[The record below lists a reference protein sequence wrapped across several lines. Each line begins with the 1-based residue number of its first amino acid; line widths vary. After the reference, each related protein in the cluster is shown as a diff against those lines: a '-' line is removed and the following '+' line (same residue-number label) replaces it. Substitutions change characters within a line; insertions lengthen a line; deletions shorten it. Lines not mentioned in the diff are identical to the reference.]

1 MTESEILIPVKCPIC
16 SQEPLTGF
24 RISVVAEALQTLE
37 IRLYANCH
45 LTSWEASELELA
57 RIRQYMDADSNEGE
71 ADVKSDI
78 EVAEDRGSEC

>member
-24 RISVVAEALQTLE
+24 RISVVAEALHTLE

-45 LTSWEASELELA
+45 VTSWEASELELA
-57 RIRQYMDADSNEGE
+57 RIREYMDADSNERE
-71 ADVKSDI
+71 ADNKSDM
-78 EVAEDRGSEC
+78 EVAEDSGSEC

>member
-1 MTESEILIPVKCPIC
+1 MTMTESEILIPVRCPIC

-24 RISVVAEALQTLE
+24 RVSVIAEALQTLE

-57 RIRQYMDADSNEGE
+57 QIREYMYAESNEDLGE
-71 ADVKSDI
+71 A
-78 EVAEDRGSEC
+78 C

>member
-1 MTESEILIPVKCPIC
+1 MTESEILIPVRCPIC

-37 IRLYANCH
+37 IRLYAECH

-57 RIRQYMDADSNEGE
+57 QIREYMCAESNEDLGE
-71 ADVKSDI
+71 A
-78 EVAEDRGSEC
+78 C

>member
-24 RISVVAEALQTLE
+24 RISVVAEALQTME

-71 ADVKSDI
+71 TDVKSDM
-78 EVAEDRGSEC
+78 EVAEDRGSGC